1 MSGNVNA
8 TEKKGKQKEAVEKQK
23 DGKEGKGR
31 RREEA
36 VGNERE
42 MKGEM
47 KGYAKR
53 EEKKNEGRKVKGKKI
68 SHG

>member
-1 MSGNVNA
+1 MG
-8 TEKKGKQKEAVEKQK
+8 G
-23 DGKEGKGR
+23 
-31 RREEA
+31 
-36 VGNERE
+36 ERKRWE
-42 MKGEM
+42 MKGRW